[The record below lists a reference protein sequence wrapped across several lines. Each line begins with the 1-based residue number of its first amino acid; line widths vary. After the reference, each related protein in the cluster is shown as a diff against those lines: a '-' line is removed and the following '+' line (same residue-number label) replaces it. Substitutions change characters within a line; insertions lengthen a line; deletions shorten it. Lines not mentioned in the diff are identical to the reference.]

1 MTDRNFKT
9 SALAAFS
16 LLITSLTACQNSPQ
30 TLAPPTVP
38 PTVAPVVIAITRP
51 PASPSPIPPTYAPRQ
66 TPAPKLGD
74 KVLKSPDWFDEAV
87 VYEIFPRS
95 FYDTNNDGIGDLNGV
110 RQKLDYI
117 QSLGANTIWLT
128 PFYPSTTYHGYDV
141 TDYFKVN
148 PQLGTLDDFKALTAE
163 MKRRN
168 MHLIVDFVA
177 NHSSDGHPFFKAAY
191 KNPTSRYTQWY
202 HFRDK
207 QNTVYDSFFG
217 VPNLPDWN
225 TDNPEVREYL
235 FNAALFWLNLGAD
248 GLRCDYALGVEAP
261 FWAELRQRVKQR
273 YPNAVI
279 LGEVWDGGAMTL
291 KRYFE
296 AGFDA
301 LFDFPWYLTLTGNP
315 DRNGDGVLNGKQP
328 GNLLQTPYRLMQRAY
343 PQGAQLVRF
352 GSNHDTNRIA
362 SDSLGDPRRMQLAA
376 AATLLTP
383 GVPMIYYGEEI
394 GMRGNKG
401 EGPVYDELRREPM
414 DWYANESGIG
424 MTRWFKP
431 SNRHNAPN
439 DSVSVQEQD
448 GKPDSLLSFYRRL
461 AQLRAQYPSL
471 RSREFSVVENVGD
484 CDQCLAIWRHSPNEA
499 TLLMFNFS
507 DTAQKIPFDPA
518 SAPVPEQAKPKAV
531 LGELSPDLSQLPLA
545 PWGVLA
551 VVWAK

>member
-1 MTDRNFKT
+1 
-9 SALAAFS
+9 
-16 LLITSLTACQNSPQ
+16 
-30 TLAPPTVP
+30 
-38 PTVAPVVIAITRP
+38 
-51 PASPSPIPPTYAPRQ
+51 RQ
-66 TPAPKLGD
+66 TPSPKLGD

-87 VYEIFPRS
+87 GYEIFPRS

-148 PQLGTLDDFKALTAE
+148 PQFGTLDDFKALTAE

-168 MHLIVDFVA
+168 MHLIIDFVA

-191 KNPTSRYTQWY
+191 KNPASRYTQWY

-225 TDNPEVREYL
+225 TDNPEVRDYL

-273 YPNAVI
+273 HPNAVI
-279 LGEVWDGGAMTL
+279 LGEVWDGGALTL

-328 GNLLQTPYRLMQRAY
+328 ANLLQTPYRLMQRAY
-343 PQGAQLVRF
+343 PHGAQLVRF
-352 GSNHDTNRIA
+352 SSNHDTNRIA
-362 SDSLGDPRRMQLAA
+362 SDSLGDPRRMRLAA
-376 AATLLTP
+376 AAALLTP

-414 DWYANESGIG
+414 DWYANENGVG
-424 MTRWFKP
+424 MPRWFKP
-431 SNRHNAPN
+431 ANRHNAPN
-439 DSVSVQEQD
+439 DGVSVQEQD

-461 AQLRAQYPSL
+461 GQLRAQYPSL

-499 TLLMFNFS
+499 TLLVFNFS
-507 DTAQKIPFDPA
+507 DTAQNIPFDPA
-518 SAPVPEQAKPKAV
+518 TAPVPEQAKPKAV
-531 LGELSPDLSQLPLA
+531 LGELSPNLSQLLLA
-545 PWGVLA
+545 PWGMLA

>member
-38 PTVAPVVIAITRP
+38 PTVAPAAIAITRP
-51 PASPSPIPPTYAPRQ
+51 PASPSPIPPTLAPRQ

-343 PQGAQLVRF
+343 PQGSQLLRF

-484 CDQCLAIWRHSPNEA
+484 CDQCLAIWRHSLNEA

>member
-1 MTDRNFKT
+1 MNYVSGNFKT
-9 SALAAFS
+9 SIFAALTV
-16 LLITSLTACQNSPQ
+16 LITSLTACQSNPQ
-30 TLAPPTVP
+30 PLAPVTQP
-38 PTVAPVVIAITRP
+38 PTDPTATTRP
-51 PASPSPIPPTYAPRQ
+51 SGSPTPIPPTATPRP
-66 TPAPKLGD
+66 TPSLKPDD
-74 KVLKSPDWFDEAV
+74 KVIKSPNWFDEAV
-87 VYEIFPRS
+87 IYEIFPRS

-117 QSLGANTIWLT
+117 QALGANTIWLT

-148 PQLGTLDDFKALTAE
+148 PQFGTLDDFKALTAE

-177 NHSSDGHPFFKAAY
+177 NHSSDSHPFFKAAY
-191 KNPTSRYTQWY
+191 KNPASRYSQWY

-225 TDNPEVREYL
+225 TDNPDVREYL
-235 FNAALFWLNLGAD
+235 INSAQFWLDLGAD

-261 FWAELRQRVKQR
+261 FWAELRSKVKAKH
-273 YPNAVI
+273 PNAVI
-279 LGEVWDGGAMTL
+279 LGEVWDGGALTL

-328 GNLLQTPYRLMQRAY
+328 ATLLQSPYRLIQRAY
-343 PQGAQLVRF
+343 PSGAQLVRF
-352 GSNHDTNRIA
+352 SSNHDTNRIA
-362 SDSLGDPRRMQLAA
+362 SDSLSDPRRMKLAA
-376 AATLLTP
+376 ASALLTP

-414 DWYANESGIG
+414 DWYANENGIG
-424 MTRWFKP
+424 MTHWFKP
-431 SNRHNAPN
+431 ANRNNAPN
-439 DSVSVQEQD
+439 DGISVQEQEV
-448 GKPDSLLSFYRRL
+448 KPDSLLSFYRRL

-471 RSREFSVVENVGD
+471 RSNDFSVIENVGD
-484 CDQCLAIWRHSPNEA
+484 CDQCLGLWRYAAGEA
-499 TLLMFNFS
+499 TLLIFNFGEA
-507 DTAQKIPFDPA
+507 AQKIPFDLTSASVPA
-518 SAPVPEQAKPKAV
+518 QSKPKAV
-531 LGELSPDLSQLPLA
+531 LGALATDLSQLPLE
-545 PWGVLA
+545 PWGMLV
-551 VVWAK
+551 VVWK